1 MEQTLSGSSSQWN
14 PLRWLTQAAQH
25 ESGEIRTLLTA
36 TFLQRT
42 AAVVFASANVMVL
55 AAITGFRTGA
65 MWPFVW
71 LATDALLLIARLMLI
86 RACKNAQP
94 PGAAGPMNVMMATG
108 LLWSVVLGLGC
119 AACAMTD
126 DILLVALAAI
136 HVTGIS
142 AGISARNAAVPRF
155 AITQIL
161 FCGTPFTMVAAT
173 LSSNSLW
180 ILAVETP
187 VFMAAMCSVLQRQY
201 RDTLSLIRAERQNTF
216 LAFHDALTGLPNRVQ
231 FHEQLLRVLS
241 GTPLPP
247 LERRQTAVLYLDL
260 DGFKAINDLY
270 GHAVGDALLREVS
283 ARLGAAVAR
292 KGLVSRLGGDEFAV
306 FLTAVLEDEACQ
318 FARDLIASISAPC
331 TIGAPEPVTVGA
343 SVGIALAPQHGNT
356 PDALLSFADRGLYA
370 AKRLGKGIY
379 RMFDASIPVAETVG
393 LSGELR
399 RAIRD
404 RIEEFV
410 LHYQPIINLKTGAT
424 VAREALLRW
433 RHPLRGLVPPVD
445 FIALVEESER
455 MVPLGE
461 WVIRRACRDAA
472 TWPDQARVAV
482 NVSPKQL
489 GGRGLPD
496 AIASALAETGLPG
509 TRLEVEVTET
519 LALDPGGMMLADLHL
534 IRALG
539 VSVALGGVGVAYSSL
554 ALLQLFPFDR
564 IKIDRCFVR
573 DARRWGNNATI
584 LNALVRLGRD
594 LGVEVTAEGVET
606 PEELAAVRASG
617 CSECQGF
624 LLGRPV
630 ARPDFEGTSVWAEI
644 DQEMMP
650 PQREVSFQPHGGSLG
665 QVLSG

>member
-1 MEQTLSGSSSQWN
+1 MEHKPAVSFPQW
-14 PLRWLTQAAQH
+14 RWLTQAAGH
-25 ESGEIRTLLTA
+25 ESEEIRTLLAA

-42 AAVVFASANVMVL
+42 AAVVFATVNVMVL
-55 AAITGFRTGA
+55 AAITGFRTDA
-65 MWPFVW
+65 TWPLVW
-71 LATDALLLIARLMLI
+71 LATDAVLLVARLLLI
-86 RACKNAQP
+86 RACQKAQP
-94 PGAAGPMNVMMATG
+94 LGAAGPMDAMMALS
-108 LLWSVVLGLGC
+108 LLWCFVMGLGC
-119 AACAMTD
+119 AACAVTA

-155 AITQIL
+155 AMTQIL
-161 FCGTPFTMVAAT
+161 LCGTPFTIVAAT
-173 LSSNSLW
+173 LSSHSLW

-187 VFMAAMCSVLQRQY
+187 VFMAGMCSVLRRQY
-201 RDTLSLIRAERQNTF
+201 CDTVSLIRAERQNTF

-231 FHEQLLRVLS
+231 FYEQLLRILIE
-241 GTPLPP
+241 TPSPA

-270 GHAVGDALLREVS
+270 GHAVGDALLRQVS

-306 FLTAVLEDEACQ
+306 FLPAVLEDEACQ
-318 FARDLIASISAPC
+318 FAKALIASISAPY
-331 TIGAPEPVTVGA
+331 TIGAPEPVSVGA
-343 SVGIALAPQHGNT
+343 SIGIALAPQHGDT

-379 RMFDASIPVAETVG
+379 RMFDASIPVAAAAG

-399 RAIRD
+399 SAIRD

-410 LHYQPIINLKTGAT
+410 LHYQPIVNVKTGAT

-433 RHPLRGLVPPVD
+433 QHPLRGLVPPVD
-445 FIALVEESER
+445 FIALVEGSER
-455 MVPLGE
+455 IVPLGE

-472 TWPDQARVAV
+472 MWPDKARVAV

-489 GGRGLPD
+489 GGRGLPQ
-496 AIASALAETGLPG
+496 AIASALADTDLPG
-509 TRLEVEVTET
+509 TRLEIEVTET
-519 LALDPGGMMLADLHL
+519 IALDPGGMMLADLYL

-539 VSVALGGVGVAYSSL
+539 VSIALDDVGVAYSSL

-564 IKIDRCFVR
+564 IKIDRCFVHNVG
-573 DARRWGNNATI
+573 RRANNVAI
-584 LNALVRLGRD
+584 LNALVRLGQD
-594 LGVEVTAEGVET
+594 LGVEVTAEGIET

-617 CSECQGF
+617 CSDGQGF
-624 LLGRPV
+624 LLGQPV
-630 ARPDFEGTSVWAEI
+630 AHPEFVGGAPAWTGVASGIA
-644 DQEMMP
+644 P
-650 PQREVSFQPHGGSLG
+650 PERRLPA
-665 QVLSG
+665 